1 MRLRSRSRR
10 DRKLRWSLR
19 RRRRSRQG
27 RFKSSSTH
35 QGTLNGIGALAQLVE
50 RLLCKQDVIGSNPLG
65 STINQQDQKAPFW
78 FFLVLLGRIARSVA
92 QFTSFREIIGV
103 IGRTRVGVRCQYD
116 PSGSESNS
124 DVVQVKYTNQMRD
137 CCMAIAQKVLS
148 AWKGRETYMLL
159 TGSEPCAT
167 QKDARRDRPS
177 GLSSSGS
184 NQAR

>member
-10 DRKLRWSLR
+10 DRKLRWSFR
-19 RRRRSRQG
+19 RRRRLRQG
-27 RFKSSSTH
+27 RFKSSLAH

-65 STINQQDQKAPFW
+65 STIPDTIRKRFAAFSSCRTRMR
-78 FFLVLLGRIARSVA
+78 GMH
-92 QFTSFREIIGV
+92 FTSFREIIGV
-103 IGRTRVGVRCQYD
+103 IGRARVGVRCQYD

-124 DVVQVKYTNQMRD
+124 DVVQVKYTNQARSSER
-137 CCMAIAQKVLS
+137 ALSLS
-148 AWKGRETYMLL
+148 AWQGRETYMLL